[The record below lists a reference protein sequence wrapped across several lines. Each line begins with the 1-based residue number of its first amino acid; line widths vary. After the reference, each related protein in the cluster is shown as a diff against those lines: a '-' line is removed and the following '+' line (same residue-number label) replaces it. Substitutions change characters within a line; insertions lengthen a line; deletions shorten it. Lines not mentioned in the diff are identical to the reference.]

1 MAEVSRVERA
11 AMQGEPIPTGC
22 SWQEM
27 TEYIALRALY
37 WGYRHKVFT
46 REEASAMKR
55 RLRSELDNVE
65 RGYAFERKC
74 WDNAARRYKETE
86 RAKTAYRKERTLEN
100 ADALVAV
107 LDGLNHEQI

>member
-1 MAEVSRVERA
+1 MAEVSRAEAA
-11 AMQGEPIPTGC
+11 AMRGEPMPTGS

-27 TEYIALRALY
+27 AEYIAMRALH

-46 REEASAMKR
+46 REEASAMKQ

-86 RAKTAYRKERTLEN
+86 RAKTAYRKERTLTA

-107 LDGLNHEQI
+107 LDGLGND

>member
-46 REEASAMKR
+46 REEASAMKQ

-86 RAKTAYRKERTLEN
+86 RAISAYRLERTLEH
-100 ADALVAV
+100 ADALVAAF
-107 LDGLNHEQI
+107 DGLEVKP